1 MTVAQLSRHLTQEEL
16 IGWAAFY
23 ELQREEEDKVR
34 DQAKMRQGAQSASRG

>member
-23 ELQREEEDKVR
+23 ELRGEEEDKAR
-34 DQAKMRQGAQSASRG
+34 DQAKMRQGAQNASRR